1 MARVTV
7 RRAVMALRDEGPV
20 TVTHGR
26 GTFVTKRR

>member
-1 MARVTV
+1 M
-7 RRAVMALRDEGPV
+7 MALRDEGPV